1 MIPGGPKLG
10 HVLIVDDEPRLRDM
24 LTRAVTELGFT
35 ASTARSAEQA
45 AKMVEEE
52 NPAIL
57 LLDLNLPGKNGL
69 DFLKELHAKSP
80 HIQTIILTGYG
91 NLEAAKTALRHDV
104 ADFLTK
110 PCPLD
115 ELERALSRAHQRALN
130 AQHAAPLA
138 PQPAGEEP
146 STPAPA
152 SPPQQEVRTLEAV
165 EREHILATLERHHGN
180 RAATAAA
187 LGISE
192 RTLYYRLA
200 RYEQES
206 GSGES
211 DR

>member
-24 LTRAVTELGFT
+24 LMRAVSELGFT
-35 ASTARSAEQA
+35 ASAARSAEQA
-45 AKMVEEE
+45 AKMVDEES
-52 NPAIL
+52 PAIM
-57 LLDLNLPGKNGL
+57 LLDLNLPGKSGL
-69 DFLKELHAKSP
+69 DFLKEIHARSP

-91 NLEAAKTALRHDV
+91 TVDAAKTAMRSDV

-138 PQPAGEEP
+138 PPPAGEDEE
-146 STPAPA
+146 APA
-152 SPPQQEVRTLEAV
+152 ITASSSPDTRTLEAV
-165 EREHILATLERHHGN
+165 EREHILAMLERHHGN
-180 RAATAAA
+180 RAATASA

-200 RYEQES
+200 RYEHES
-206 GSGES
+206 GSGENA
-211 DR
+211 

>member
-35 ASTARSAEQA
+35 ASAARSAEQA
-45 AKMVEEE
+45 AKMVDET
-52 NPAIL
+52 NPAIM
-57 LLDLNLPGKNGL
+57 LLDLNLPGKSGL
-69 DFLKELHAKSP
+69 DFLKEIHERSP

-91 NLEAAKTALRHDV
+91 TVEAAKTALRNEV

-130 AQHAAPLA
+130 AQHAAPLNA
-138 PQPAGEEP
+138 AATIGEEP
-146 STPAPA
+146 SAEAPA
-152 SPPQQEVRTLEAV
+152 APDTRTLEDV
-165 EREHILATLERHHGN
+165 ERSHILAMLERHHGN

-200 RYEQES
+200 RYEEQ
-206 GSGES
+206 GGES
-211 DR
+211 NA

>member
-10 HVLIVDDEPRLRDM
+10 HVLIVDDEPRMRDM

-35 ASTARSAEQA
+35 VAAARSAEQA
-45 AKMVEEE
+45 AKMVDET
-52 NPAIL
+52 NPAIM

-69 DFLKELHAKSP
+69 DFLKEVHQKAP

-91 NLEAAKTALRHDV
+91 TLEAAKTALRNEV

-130 AQHAAPLA
+130 AQHAAPLTA
-138 PQPAGEEP
+138 TPGPIDE
-146 STPAPA
+146 SPAPKT
-152 SPPQQEVRTLEAV
+152 EVRTLEDV
-165 EREHILATLERHHGN
+165 ERAHILAMLERHHGN

-200 RYEQES
+200 RYEQQ
-206 GSGES
+206 GGEPQS
-211 DR
+211 

>member
-10 HVLIVDDEPRLRDM
+10 HVLIVDDEPRMRDM

-35 ASTARSAEQA
+35 AEAARSAEQA
-45 AKMVEEE
+45 AKMVDET
-52 NPAIL
+52 NPAIM

-69 DFLKELHAKSP
+69 DFLKEIHQKAP

-91 NLEAAKTALRHDV
+91 TLEAAKTALRNEV

-138 PQPAGEEP
+138 QSAPGPIEEA
-146 STPAPA
+146 PAPRGD
-152 SPPQQEVRTLEAV
+152 VRTLEDV
-165 EREHILATLERHHGN
+165 ERAHILAMLERHHGN

-200 RYEQES
+200 RYEQQ
-206 GSGES
+206 GGES
-211 DR
+211 TNQ